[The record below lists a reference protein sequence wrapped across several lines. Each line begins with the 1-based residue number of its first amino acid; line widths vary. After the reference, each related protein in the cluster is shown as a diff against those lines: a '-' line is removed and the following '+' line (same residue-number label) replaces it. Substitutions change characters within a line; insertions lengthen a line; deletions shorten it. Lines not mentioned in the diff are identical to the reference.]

1 MPDDSGRLDMTDSA
15 VAGTCAQCGAVVGFG
30 DQFCESCGATLLSA
44 PGGPAAGS
52 RAAEPPVDLDGP
64 RTHIFVPGKAAQEPL
79 AGDPVPHC
87 RECGAEVAGDGY
99 CTQCGARAPVERDH
113 WVEQPAAWVAAVC
126 DRGLKH
132 YRNEDGV
139 ATAADPEPGSFC
151 ALVVCDGVTTST
163 DSDLASLAAARAG
176 RDVLGAAPH
185 GPAEG
190 DDPGSFWS
198 DRMREAAK
206 AANEQA
212 RQAAVQVGDA
222 DNPPACTFVAAV
234 SQGPVIVA
242 GCVGDSRA
250 YWLPD
255 EGVPLQLSTDDSWV
269 TEQVARGVN
278 RAVAEA
284 DVQAHS
290 ITRWLGVDS
299 PDTRPS
305 CATTTTGGLAG
316 WLLVCSDGLWNYCSP
331 AADLRARIDELVA
344 EHGADPALLA
354 GGLID
359 WANAQGGHDN
369 VTAALAR
376 LPGAGPGA
384 VASSAPA
391 PSEA

>member
-1 MPDDSGRLDMTDSA
+1 MPNDPAEVEASGA
-15 VAGTCAQCGAVVGFG
+15 AEAGSCAHCGAPVGFG
-30 DQFCESCGATLLSA
+30 DQFCESCGATLMPA
-44 PGGPAAGS
+44 PVEVAAPL
-52 RAAEPPVDLDGP
+52 RAAEAVVDLDGQ
-64 RTHIFVPGKAAQEPL
+64 RTHLFVPGKPAPPSEVGDAARR
-79 AGDPVPHC
+79 C
-87 RECGAEVAGDGY
+87 RQCGAEVADDGY
-99 CTQCGARAPVERDH
+99 CSECGARAPVERDH
-113 WVEQPAAWVAAVC
+113 WVEQPAAWVGAVC

-132 YRNEDGV
+132 YRNEDGL

-176 RDVLGAAPH
+176 RDVLLASRQ

-190 DDPGSFWS
+190 EDRASFWS
-198 DRMREAAK
+198 DRMRNAGER
-206 AANEQA
+206 ANDEA
-212 RQAAVQVGDA
+212 RQASVPVGDA

-234 SQGPVIVA
+234 AQGSVIVA

-255 EGVPLQLSTDDSWV
+255 GGVPLQLSTDDSWV
-269 TEQVARGVN
+269 TEQVAKGVN

-299 PDTRPS
+299 PDPTPS
-305 CATTTTGGLAG
+305 CAATTTAGLPG

-331 AADLRARIDELVA
+331 AADLRARIDELVG
-344 EHGADPALLA
+344 EHGDDPTTLA
-354 GGLID
+354 GALID

-376 LPGAGPGA
+376 LPGTSASAASVPIQSGA
-384 VASSAPA
+384 
-391 PSEA
+391 